1 MGSSHGNID
10 GDKKYMSFKLE
21 VTKTAQENM
30 AEKIKRAIVQ
40 GLYIATNIVHSQTV
54 RDTPVQYG
62 ALKND
67 NEMKVDEE
75 NLEGIVY
82 NSRDYAP
89 YVEFG
94 QETGDP
100 SNVTNENNGVKVTI
114 AFAQPSENPKSPRNV
129 GRIPFM
135 RPALYENEDKIVAAL
150 YRPLNKILNSPWGKG
165 KTETLRI

>member
-10 GDKKYMSFKLE
+10 GDKKHMSFKIE
-21 VTKTAQENM
+21 VTKTSQENM
-30 AEKIKRAIVQ
+30 AEKIKQAIVQ

-54 RDTPVQYG
+54 RDTPVMTG
-62 ALKND
+62 ALKNN
-67 NEMKVDEE
+67 NEMRVDEE
-75 NLEGIVY
+75 KLEGTVWNNLE
-82 NSRDYAP
+82 YAP

-94 QETGDP
+94 QEMNP
-100 SNVTNENNGVKVTI
+100 
-114 AFAQPSENPKSPRNV
+114 PHNPKNV

-135 RPALYENEDKIVAAL
+135 RPALYENEDKIVAAI